1 MTYECI
7 SKGDVWLLRTL
18 SPIKG
23 PETGEITAVTGITK
37 SITEQKQAEDLL
49 KAALKE
55 KEVFVTARDTSS
67 CKEQPSSCF
76 EPA

>member
-7 SKGDVWLLRTL
+7 SKDDVWLLRTL

-37 SITEQKQAEDLL
+37 SITEQKQAEDLPKIKIEFKL
-49 KAALKE
+49 AKGQRGE
-55 KEVFVTARDTSS
+55 GV
-67 CKEQPSSCF
+67 
-76 EPA
+76 